1 MSRRWLLA
9 MTIGGQ
15 AVLLALGWALT
26 FGVTRAEMAS
36 QLHEQILQSNRR
48 TVALLGEQ
56 LRDSGGKL
64 EYGSAQWE
72 VAQDLVE
79 GLSLPGGGYA
89 CIIDEHGQMLC
100 HPDLRHD
107 PSLRQ
112 VRLGDAKLRPPGG
125 RGPAVALKQLGM
137 DERAEGTITFN
148 GVDTHYVATAG
159 LSGRGARLLVHQP
172 VAGLLPAGRAIGQGQ
187 MWFPIGAGLVVLL
200 STALLTGRL
209 VRRHDGHL
217 RSINQGLEEE
227 VASRVKQATGFRDAM
242 IFGLAKLADYRDSDT
257 GEHLERI
264 AAFCVALAEEMRA
277 TREEIDDAFIEHL
290 RLASAMHDI
299 GKVGVEDRVLLK
311 EGALSEEERGR
322 IERHPV
328 IGADTLIA
336 IRGRMGRD
344 ELVEMSI
351 VVALQHHERW
361 DGGGYPFGLAGEQIA
376 LAARIVALADVYD
389 ALTSRRVYKP
399 AFTHERAAAIIHAER
414 GKHFDPAVV
423 DAFAACAGRF
433 AAIRASWSGRE
444 DGAGGGRGRREQ
456 SAYHQPRRA

>member
-1 MSRRWLLA
+1 
-9 MTIGGQ
+9 
-15 AVLLALGWALT
+15 
-26 FGVTRAEMAS
+26 
-36 QLHEQILQSNRR
+36 
-48 TVALLGEQ
+48 
-56 LRDSGGKL
+56 
-64 EYGSAQWE
+64 
-72 VAQDLVE
+72 
-79 GLSLPGGGYA
+79 
-89 CIIDEHGQMLC
+89 
-100 HPDLRHD
+100 
-107 PSLRQ
+107 
-112 VRLGDAKLRPPGG
+112 
-125 RGPAVALKQLGM
+125 
-137 DERAEGTITFN
+137 
-148 GVDTHYVATAG
+148 
-159 LSGRGARLLVHQP
+159 
-172 VAGLLPAGRAIGQGQ
+172 
-187 MWFPIGAGLVVLL
+187 
-200 STALLTGRL
+200 
-209 VRRHDGHL
+209 
-217 RSINQGLEEE
+217 
-227 VASRVKQATGFRDAM
+227 
-242 IFGLAKLADYRDSDT
+242 
-257 GEHLERI
+257 
-264 AAFCVALAEEMRA
+264 
-277 TREEIDDAFIEHL
+277 
-290 RLASAMHDI
+290 
-299 GKVGVEDRVLLK
+299 VLLK